1 MDLEFIKQ
9 RVNQLL
15 DIDKSEEETAHFLQ
29 LVLVLLIDLFR
40 HLMGDEF
47 AAGFLQGALK
57 DIESGEPTITA
68 MTEKRMH

>member
-1 MDLEFIKQ
+1 MDIEFIKQ

-40 HLMGDEF
+40 HVMGDEF
-47 AAGFLQGALK
+47 VGGF
-57 DIESGEPTITA
+57 
-68 MTEKRMH
+68 